1 MGDLTSDTTA
11 GEREP
16 SRPLAALFVV
26 LLGVY
31 YAVYYVFFALRV
43 SEYFRDVL
51 KHFAFVRRLF

>member
-1 MGDLTSDTTA
+1 MDDLTGDTTT

-16 SRPLAALFVV
+16 SRRLAALFVV
-26 LLGVY
+26 LLGAY

-51 KHFAFVRRLF
+51 RHFAFVRRLF